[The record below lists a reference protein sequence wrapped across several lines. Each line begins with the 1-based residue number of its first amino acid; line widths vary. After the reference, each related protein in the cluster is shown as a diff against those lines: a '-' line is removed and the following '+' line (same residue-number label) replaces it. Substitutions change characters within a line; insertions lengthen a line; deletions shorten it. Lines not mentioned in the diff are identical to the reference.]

1 MLTAL
6 EEAEGHERLLRIM
19 SADGLFIP
27 IRMSV
32 RTPPCRRTN
41 VQSLISWVSDQNK
54 IVLQKT
60 QGWGN
65 LSIVRGVPACLGA
78 DRKANRIGDN
88 KPERK

>member
-1 MLTAL
+1 
-6 EEAEGHERLLRIM
+6 
-19 SADGLFIP
+19 
-27 IRMSV
+27 
-32 RTPPCRRTN
+32 
-41 VQSLISWVSDQNK
+41 VQSLISWVGDQNK